1 MILRNNGDL
10 INAIFN
16 GYVTKVRG
24 NPYHGNTKLP
34 TAYME
39 IPLGTEIEV
48 PLFLMPYES
57 KMARNALLQEAD
69 KAVIPL
75 EVKGTQCPYKTVD
88 RNMKELL
95 RDAGNS
101 LLFLKSSCNNN
112 DYYYIGTRG
121 AIFDLAMTPMLIMA
135 WKIKYTLENN
145 PQSLNTTI
153 HTQYLKPVIYI
164 NPLCYDLYDSVP
176 KWITNAFFKAAV
188 KVINVVLGHS
198 VDVHI
203 GDMPFT
209 MHYAYSP
216 KEEVENKKLLDCA
229 VEHIDELFK

>member
-1 MILRNNGDL
+1 MIPKDNGDL
-10 INAIFN
+10 IKMIFT
-16 GYVTKVRG
+16 GDITKVRG

-48 PLFLMPYES
+48 PLFLMPYE
-57 KMARNALLQEAD
+57 ARIVRSVLLSEAD

-95 RDAGNS
+95 RDAS
-101 LLFLKSSCNNN
+101 SRLLFLKSSYNNN
-112 DYYYIGTRG
+112 DYYYIGTHG
-121 AIFDLAMTPMLIMA
+121 AIFKLDMTPMLVMT
-135 WKIKYTLENN
+135 WKIKCM
-145 PQSLNTTI
+145 PGASQFLN
-153 HTQYLKPVIYI
+153 PVIHI
-164 NPLCYDLYDSVP
+164 NPLCYHLNDSVP

-188 KVINVVLGHS
+188 KTRHIGMWYCA
-198 VDVHI
+198 DVHI

>member
-1 MILRNNGDL
+1 MRPRDNSDL
-10 INAIFN
+10 IRMIFN
-16 GYVTKVRG
+16 RDTVNVRG
-24 NPYHGNTKLP
+24 NPYRGNTKLP

-48 PLFLMPYES
+48 PLFLMPYKS
-57 KMARNALLQEAD
+57 KMERSVLLSEAD
-69 KAVIPL
+69 KAVVPL

-95 RDAGNS
+95 RNIDS
-101 LLFLKSSCNNN
+101 RLLFLKSSYNNN
-112 DYYYIGTRG
+112 DYYYIGTCG
-121 AIFDLAMTPMLIMA
+121 AIFKLDMTPMLVMT
-135 WKIKYTLENN
+135 WKFKCT
-145 PQSLNTTI
+145 PGV
-153 HTQYLKPVIYI
+153 QYLNPVIHI

-176 KWITNAFFKAAV
+176 KWITNAFFKAAMR
-188 KVINVVLGHS
+188 IGHVGPEHN